1 MRNVRPASSQDREPA
16 TSPGFGE
23 PVTATELVA
32 QHLGGAP
39 RPVGDRR
46 RQLVVRGVTV
56 ATVGPDPAAITPM
69 CAVSARDLPVVD
81 ILAALAAQDPSGVL
95 VIEAGDEAFAF
106 EVIRGRLAGA
116 RGTGPLDRVESFV
129 AEVHRKQPERFQP
142 RNDSGADTPAWM
154 QVARTFVE
162 ERVLDQLQ
170 LCLAPGARM
179 TLVRGDIEWVGTR
192 LPQGVGP
199 TLAHVLL
206 EHARRSDETP
216 RILATLGSLQRVAIP
231 MIEPGTQPHR
241 PVQLKG
247 PSEGWDFFDDPDP
260 AALAEW
266 DDARR
271 IWALCDGESTM
282 GEIIDNAMIGH
293 FRAVLALHTLVV
305 GKHIVLVDGERAAAA
320 ESGPRAAVIP
330 MRPLESQP
338 SGDPPRLGNAA
349 PALRVAEQPAAPE
362 PEVIEVDPE
371 TSGTSYSMVIK
382 RVKPRRRQAPPPLPS
397 SKVPSPPKMYFD
409 RAPDTEVVEVVQSP
423 IVDSS
428 AAAIPDA
435 SAAATRRDVIPAEVA
450 AELPTRRDV
459 LPAELVD
466 EDPAAQS
473 ITAARSV
480 AAAAAIDK
488 VLPSPKIVMAVLGAT
503 GVVALVAAAVAL
515 L

>member
-1 MRNVRPASSQDREPA
+1 MRNVRPVSSQEREPTTA
-16 TSPGFGE
+16 PTFGE
-23 PVTATELVA
+23 PVSPTELVA

-39 RPVGDRR
+39 RPVGDHR

-129 AEVHRKQPERFQP
+129 AEVHRKQPERFSP
-142 RNDSGADTPAWM
+142 RTDSAADTPAWM

-162 ERVLDQLQ
+162 ERVLDQLA
-170 LCLAPGARM
+170 LCRAPGARM

-192 LPQGVGP
+192 LPEGVGP

-216 RILATLGSLQRVAIP
+216 RILATLGSLQRIAIP

-241 PVQLKG
+241 PAQLKG
-247 PSEGWDFFDDPDP
+247 PGEGWDFFDDPDP

-293 FRAVLALHTLVV
+293 FRASLALHTLVV

-320 ESGPRAAVIP
+320 AESGPRAAVIP
-330 MRPLESQP
+330 MRPP
-338 SGDPPRLGNAA
+338 SFETAQTTEMPRLGNAS

-382 RVKPRRRQAPPPLPS
+382 RVRPRRRPAPPPLPTS
-397 SKVPSPPKMYFD
+397 QPPRPPKMYFD
-409 RAPDTEVVEVVQSP
+409 RAPDTEIVEVVVP
-423 IVDSS
+423 EIVESS
-428 AAAIPDA
+428 AA
-435 SAAATRRDVIPAEVA
+435 STRRDVIPVEVA

-459 LPAELVD
+459 LPVELVE

-473 ITAARSV
+473 LSAARSV

-503 GVVALVAAAVAL
+503 GVVALVAAAAAL

>member
-1 MRNVRPASSQDREPA
+1 MS
-16 TSPGFGE
+16 
-23 PVTATELVA
+23 ATELVA

-81 ILAALAAQDPSGVL
+81 ILAALAAQDPTGVL

-129 AEVHRKQPERFQP
+129 AEVHRKQPERFSP

-179 TLVRGDIEWVGTR
+179 TLVRGDVEWIGTR
-192 LPQGVGP
+192 LPEGVGP

-216 RILATLGSLQRVAIP
+216 RILATLGSMQRVAIP

-241 PVQLKG
+241 PAQLKG

-271 IWALCDGESTM
+271 IWQLCDGESTM

-293 FRAVLALHTLVV
+293 FRASLALHTLVV

-320 ESGPRAAVIP
+320 AAESGPRAAVIP
-330 MRPLESQP
+330 MRPSTFETQKTTEM
-338 SGDPPRLGNAA
+338 PRLGNAS

-362 PEVIEVDPE
+362 PEAIEVDPE

-397 SKVPSPPKMYFD
+397 SQPPRPPKMYFD
-409 RAPDTEVVEVVQSP
+409 RAPDTEIVEVVQAQ
-423 IVDSS
+423 IAEAS
-428 AAAIPDA
+428 AAAMRQELVDA
-435 SAAATRRDVIPAEVA
+435 SAASTRRDVIPVEVA

-459 LPAELVD
+459 LPVELVE

-473 ITAARSV
+473 IAAARSV

-488 VLPSPKIVMAVLGAT
+488 VLPSPKLMMAVLGAT
-503 GVVALVAAAVAL
+503 GVVALVAAAAAL